1 MNRNAAM
8 NEIALI
14 LNGQRERI
22 KVEQCIG
29 GRVLLEIIINNNIIT
44 IIIVGDKGEGDL
56 MNEQLFACAL
66 KGRRS
71 WNGTA
76 RAFANYVT
84 CRRMGIRHKG
94 ERLLKSNTDTGCGPP
109 AAAAVTGGPWGHR
122 GYCDPI

>member
-1 MNRNAAM
+1 MA
-8 NEIALI
+8 
-14 LNGQRERI
+14 
-22 KVEQCIG
+22 
-29 GRVLLEIIINNNIIT
+29 VLLEIVINNNNIIT
-44 IIIVGDKGEGDL
+44 IIIVGDKGGGGDL
-56 MNEQLFACAL
+56 MNELLFACAL

-71 WNGTA
+71 WNEIA

-109 AAAAVTGGPWGHR
+109 AAAAAVTGGGPWGHH